1 MSELGNPLHP
11 KKQAM
16 AMLTAGAL
24 EVIGG
29 LFLLFFI
36 GKTGGDGDLGMAAAI
51 SAIQVFSVVA
61 LAGGSFTFF
70 AGLKFFNLKN
80 YQIVYRGFICSTL
93 VSSLGLLI
101 SPFVFIIPLLL
112 SFWIFIT
119 LRKPEVIK
127 QFHDVP

>member
-16 AMLTAGAL
+16 ALFAAGAL

-61 LAGGSFTFF
+61 LAGGGFALF
-70 AGLKFFNLKN
+70 AGLKFFNLEN
-80 YQIVYRGFICSTL
+80 YQTVYRGVICSIV
-93 VSSLGLLI
+93 VSSLGLLL
-101 SPFVFIIPLLL
+101 SPFVFLIPLLL
-112 SFWIFIT
+112 SIWSFMA
-119 LRKPEVIK
+119 LRKPEVVK
-127 QFHDVP
+127 RFHDIP